1 MRKTKKGMVL
11 GTLSALVMSSVLLS
25 GCSQADRVSY
35 NLSKEADNFNVVRE
49 LTVINGITDQIVFQ
63 MTGRLSI
70 EVDEV
75 ENQLEIT
82 VDNGNDSY
90 CKHFVGLGDNC
101 IYVVEDLNL
110 GSNEVAN
117 YQYTLNFNPNMVIP
131 YNVETID

>member
-1 MRKTKKGMVL
+1 MRKSKKGILL

-25 GCSQADRVSY
+25 GCSQADRVSH

-70 EVDEV
+70 NVDEV

-110 GSNEVAN
+110 GDNEVSN